1 MKKLERLLEKYRPNR
16 ALSIFLEDVKFE
28 NFINL
33 ITVYRKNDGK
43 TINHL
48 CMRNR
53 ECVTDENIDNLTLS
67 EIEEILKAKS

>member
-16 ALSIFLEDVKFE
+16 ALSIFLEGVNFE